1 MRTTKNILYHTFI
14 GINTEVINS
23 SSVELIGKKGKIVDE
38 TKNLIIIESD
48 KESDKE
54 NDSGKATREIKIPK
68 NSCTFRFYTE
78 DKLSVDVEGK
88 KITFKPEDRAK
99 KI

>member
-1 MRTTKNILYHTFI
+1 MRTIKNILYHTFI
-14 GINTEVINS
+14 GINAEVINS
-23 SSVELIGKKGKIVDE
+23 SSRELIGKKGKIIDE
-38 TKNLIIIESD
+38 TKNLIVIESD
-48 KESDKE
+48 
-54 NDSGKATREIKIPK
+54 NNREIKIPK

-78 DKLSVDVEGK
+78 DKSVVDVEGK